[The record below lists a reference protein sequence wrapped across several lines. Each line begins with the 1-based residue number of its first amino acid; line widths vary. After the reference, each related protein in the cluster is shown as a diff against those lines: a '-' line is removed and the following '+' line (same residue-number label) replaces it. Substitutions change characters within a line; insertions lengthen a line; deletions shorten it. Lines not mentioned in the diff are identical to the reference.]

1 MVSLRYIMTSH
12 AMSRSVSRTPLVSIT
27 LALVAGGM
35 PLAAPLAAQRT
46 EIVRRV
52 MPRSAANDSVEAQ
65 LRRLERTVDSLTQHF
80 DDDDLNAAER
90 RRVGMSLDAAKAQF
104 DMLRA
109 QAARWTDQP
118 GDVRTF
124 VRVGVGPMS
133 RDGEENASSL
143 SRTIMRQA
151 GPRGWIGIVVYN
163 AATEVRIEHGEM
175 FLRYLTYPRI
185 TSVDPSSPAERAGI
199 VPNDTLLAYNGRDV
213 RSGEISTT
221 SLLKPNTKVM
231 VRVRREGRVR
241 EMPVIVAEA
250 PQRIV
255 QRRLQE
261 MRDVQTPW
269 IVAGVPEI
277 PMFPGMPP
285 SMPVGVGAPRPA
297 RPTLPVIAPM
307 PPMASSFTFVTN
319 GVAGAM
325 MVTITEG
332 LGRTL
337 GVQSGVLIANAPA
350 SSLAAESG
358 LRDGDVLV
366 KVDGE
371 PVRSVNDVRELIGR
385 AGDNGERSVA
395 IEYVRERRTR
405 KSTLR
410 W

>member
-1 MVSLRYIMTSH
+1 MVLRYLMTSH
-12 AMSRSVSRTPLVSIT
+12 GISRTPLASLA
-27 LALVAGGM
+27 LALVAGGL
-35 PLAAPLAAQRT
+35 PLSSPLAAQRT
-46 EIVRRV
+46 EIVRR
-52 MPRSAANDSVEAQ
+52 MTPRPASSDTLDVQ
-65 LRRLERTVDSLTQHF
+65 VQRLERTVDSLTQLWG
-80 DDDDLNAAER
+80 DEDLSGAER
-90 RRVGMSLDAAKAQF
+90 RRVGTALDMVMAQF
-104 DMLRA
+104 EALRA
-109 QAARWTDQP
+109 RAARWSDQP

-133 RDGEENASSL
+133 RDGAENASSL
-143 SRTIMRQA
+143 SRTIARQSA
-151 GPRGWIGIVVYN
+151 PRGWIGIVVTN
-163 AATEVRIEHGEM
+163 AATEIRFERGEM

-221 SLLKPNTKVM
+221 SLLKPNARVV
-231 VRVRREGRVR
+231 VRVRRDGRVR
-241 EMPVIVAEA
+241 DLPVIVAEA

-269 IVAGVPEI
+269 VVAGVPES
-277 PMFPGMPP
+277 PMFPGVPP
-285 SMPVGVGAPRPA
+285 AAPVGIGAPRAPRPA
-297 RPTLPVIAPM
+297 MPVIAPL

-325 MVTITEG
+325 MVTVTEG

-350 SSLAAESG
+350 SSPAAESG

-366 KVDGE
+366 KVEGE
-371 PVRSVNDVRELIGR
+371 PVRNVNDVRELIGR
-385 AGDNGERSVA
+385 AGENGERSVA
-395 IEYVRERRTR
+395 IEYVRDKRSR
-405 KSTLR
+405 KATLR